1 MKYACLVSVVG
12 LLLVASFLISC
23 KDDEPKFTSA
33 DGDWV
38 YTTPDSK
45 MTVKFSITTSSGTMV
60 INGTKLTVDGVDAD
74 LVTIASGIS
83 SMRFSTNDAKLTVV
97 YYIRFT
103 DGVVSS
109 DFTKINVPNAEY
121 TFPYGTTNR
130 LTSITISRQ

>member
-1 MKYACLVSVVG
+1 MKYARLVSVVG

-45 MTVKFSITTSSGTMV
+45 MTVKFSITTSSGTMA
-60 INGTKLTVDGVDAD
+60 INGTNLVVDGVDTIP
-74 LVTIASGIS
+74 VTLESGITS
-83 SMRFSTNDAKLTVV
+83 LRFSANDAKLTFP
-97 YYIRFT
+97 YYIKFT

-109 DFTKINVPNAEY
+109 DFTKINVPSAEY
-121 TFPYGTTNR
+121 TFPYGTTNK